1 MNHIV
6 VIGAGP
12 AGMLAAGTAAE
23 QGARVTLLEKMN
35 KPGRKLVITGK
46 GRCNI
51 TNLKNW
57 EEFSPHV
64 HPVNRYF
71 KPAFYHFSSEDT
83 VRFFNGIG
91 LPTLLER
98 GSRIYPASER
108 AFDVA
113 DALVQWLER
122 LGVDVQCNTRVTGFV
137 TEPGTSSRIKA
148 VRVAR
153 NSDSRPR
160 NFSEAVTLPDGAD
173 ENSTRGTTGEG
184 SASAGEGS
192 ASAGEEWEIAADHF
206 ILATGGKTYPGTGST
221 GDGYAFALALG
232 HRVEPLFPT
241 LTALMPVRY
250 DMRLKGIQLRNVGLE
265 LVVNG
270 VVKQAEEGELFFT
283 DLGIEGP
290 IGFRVSRNAVIAL
303 NSGQQVALHL
313 NLKPA
318 LTREQLLRRWERES
332 DRKPEPEQ
340 KGEPVRQVG
349 AKQGSSAVD
358 ALKLR
363 GFMPGG
369 LVGPFTKYV
378 TESGMH
384 PVDAMQQWVFPI
396 TSCEGWRRAVVTAG
410 GISMKE
416 VDSKTM
422 QSRLVENL
430 SFAGEVLDL
439 DADSGGYNLQ
449 VAFATGRLA
458 GSCVPK

>member
-1 MNHIV
+1 MKHIV

-340 KGEPVRQVG
+340 KGEPVR
-349 AKQGSSAVD
+349 
-358 ALKLR
+358 
-363 GFMPGG
+363 
-369 LVGPFTKYV
+369 
-378 TESGMH
+378 
-384 PVDAMQQWVFPI
+384 
-396 TSCEGWRRAVVTAG
+396 
-410 GISMKE
+410 
-416 VDSKTM
+416 
-422 QSRLVENL
+422 
-430 SFAGEVLDL
+430 
-439 DADSGGYNLQ
+439 
-449 VAFATGRLA
+449 
-458 GSCVPK
+458 